1 MRATPRGDS
10 RAYRLR
16 PVAVGW
22 FSHSNWRGH
31 LRIKTFIA
39 ALSVVLAGCSDPA
52 AGSNGPTEDVE
63 VIEPV
68 APAAPAQPTFKW
80 SYSENTDQMRGT
92 SEKWANF
99 SSEDVVQTNW
109 PYEQQPMR
117 LVIRRRSTDGVNV
130 MLQISGQF
138 VCRSYNGTKIT
149 AKFDDGPLETFNC
162 SEADSGPNDV
172 VFITPPARFI
182 NRLKAAKVMMLEAP
196 VYEIGNVQV
205 TFIVEGLEW
214 E

>member
-1 MRATPRGDS
+1 MRTK
-10 RAYRLR
+10 
-16 PVAVGW
+16 
-22 FSHSNWRGH
+22 
-31 LRIKTFIA
+31 IIIA
-39 ALSVVLAGCSDPA
+39 ALAAVQAGCSNPA
-52 AGSNGPTEDVE
+52 ADTNAPIEDVE

-68 APAAPAQPTFKW
+68 APAAPAQPAFKW
-80 SYSENTDQMRGT
+80 TYTENTDQMRGT
-92 SEKWANF
+92 SEKWATLP
-99 SSEDVVQTNW
+99 SEDAVRTNW

-138 VCRSYNGTKIT
+138 ICRSYDRTKIT
-149 AKFDDGPLETFNC
+149 VKFDDGPLETFNC
-162 SEADSGPNDV
+162 SEDDSGPNDV

-196 VYEIGNVQV
+196 FYEIGNAQV
-205 TFIVEGLEW
+205 TFNVEGLEW

>member
-1 MRATPRGDS
+1 MELRVLASIWGGD
-10 RAYRLR
+10 LR
-16 PVAVGW
+16 NRTIITALAV
-22 FSHSNWRGH
+22 
-31 LRIKTFIA
+31 I
-39 ALSVVLAGCSDPA
+39 LAGCSDPA
-52 AGSNGPTEDVE
+52 ADSTAPIEDVE
-63 VIEPV
+63 VIEPG

-80 SYSENTDQMRGT
+80 TYSENTDQMRGT
-92 SEKWANF
+92 SEKWANL
-99 SSEDVVQTNW
+99 SSENAVQTSW

-138 VCRSYNGTKIT
+138 ICRSYNGTKIT

-182 NRLKAAKVMMLEAP
+182 NRLKAAKIMMLEAP
-196 VYEIGNVQV
+196 VYEIGNAQV
-205 TFIVEGLEW
+205 TFNVEGLEW

>member
-1 MRATPRGDS
+1 M
-10 RAYRLR
+10 
-16 PVAVGW
+16 
-22 FSHSNWRGH
+22 
-31 LRIKTFIA
+31 RIKTFIA